1 LERSIPIGPGA
12 LPANPGTFPVPQ
24 RRSAGVLIPT
34 RSEKQAMDWSL
45 ALASQHIACAIH
57 AIPAALENDP
67 SPATGPAASW
77 ALEVDARDAGRAL
90 RVLRIYHQENR
101 HWTPHLEPTHSAF
114 PFQWTVLLWCFLMTI
129 VHSAAEA
136 PGSLLPLAGRFET
149 ARFVLGEW
157 WRPMTATFL
166 HSNLDHLVANLTS
179 GFIVL
184 GLAIGRFRA
193 GPALFLSYLAGSL
206 ANIAAWLLR
215 SRDYIGVG
223 SSGVVM
229 AGLGLLA
236 VSLLSEFREGKA
248 STTVVTRGLLGG
260 TALFLLLGTS
270 PQSDV
275 LAHAAGFGFGAAL
288 AALYAFIPTRITQGN
303 TWDMTSASLFLA
315 SATVPWLAALS

>member
-1 LERSIPIGPGA
+1 MRTPG
-12 LPANPGTFPVPQ
+12 
-24 RRSAGVLIPT
+24 GVLIPT

-45 ALASQHIACAIH
+45 ALASQQVACAIH
-57 AIPAALENDP
+57 AIPASTDP
-67 SPATGPAASW
+67 ESAPGSTAGASW
-77 ALEVDARDAGRAL
+77 ALEVDAQDAGRAL
-90 RVLRIYHQENR
+90 RILRIYHHENR
-101 HWTPHLEPTHSAF
+101 RWNPHLEPVATSF
-114 PFQWTVLLWCFLMTI
+114 PFQWTVLLWCFLMAI

-136 PGSLLPLAGRFET
+136 PGSFLPLAGRFET

-193 GPALFLSYLAGSL
+193 GPALLLSYIAGSL

-215 SRDYIGVG
+215 SRDYIGIG

-229 AGLGLLA
+229 AGLGMLA

-248 STTVVTRGLLGG
+248 SATVVTRGLLGG
-260 TALFLLLGTS
+260 VALFLLLGTS

-275 LAHAAGFGFGAAL
+275 LAHATGFGFGAAL
-288 AALYAFIPTRITQGN
+288 AAAYAFLPARITHGN
-303 TWDMTSASLFLA
+303 PWDMTAAALFLA